1 MQEFIDDPLAV
12 LVMLVVIGL
21 ILSKIEQRY
30 YGLKPLGSGKPP
42 K

>member
-12 LVMLVVIGL
+12 LVALVVIGL

-30 YGLKPLGSGKPP
+30 AGK
-42 K
+42 KT

>member
-1 MQEFIDDPLAV
+1 MQEFMDDPLAV
-12 LVMLVVIGL
+12 LVVLVVIGL

-30 YGLKPLGSGKPP
+30 SGMKIYPSGKPP